1 LAVDGRAVTFGTV
14 RRRQERNRNQT
25 GFRYQIFKTTII
37 MFVQI
42 TKALSVGADQV
53 RDVVKR
59 ARILKARL

>member
-1 LAVDGRAVTFGTV
+1 
-14 RRRQERNRNQT
+14 
-25 GFRYQIFKTTII
+25 

-53 RDVVKR
+53 RDVVKC